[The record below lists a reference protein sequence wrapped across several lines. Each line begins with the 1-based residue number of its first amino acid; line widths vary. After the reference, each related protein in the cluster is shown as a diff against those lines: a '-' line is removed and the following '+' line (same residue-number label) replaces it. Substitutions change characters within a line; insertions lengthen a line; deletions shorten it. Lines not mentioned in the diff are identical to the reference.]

1 MEHTKILV
9 DTSVVIDFI
18 RKKQKD
24 ETHFWYF
31 MSNYQCFISVVSV
44 FELYNGAIDDNKKE
58 DINKIIKWLN
68 VIPFDF
74 SCSLK
79 ASEIYLSL
87 KKVNRLVEFRDIFIA
102 ATSIT
107 SGKPLATLNIKHFK
121 PISGISIIPQIL

>member
-1 MEHTKILV
+1 LEHTKILV

-58 DINKIIKWLN
+58 DINGFGLKSLQTA
-68 VIPFDF
+68 DF
-74 SCSLK
+74 CC
-79 ASEIYLSL
+79 
-87 KKVNRLVEFRDIFIA
+87 FH
-102 ATSIT
+102 
-107 SGKPLATLNIKHFK
+107 P
-121 PISGISIIPQIL
+121 